1 MAVLNY
7 EGLAFYDQELKQFL
21 LQNYATDTKA
31 TIAYNIAQEAKAM
44 IVAKNIIPLT
54 SEEIDSIFEESEEIE
69 QGS

>member
-7 EGLAFYDQELKQFL
+7 EGLTFYDQELKRFL

-31 TIAYNIAQEAKAM
+31 TIAYNTAQEAKA
-44 IVAKNIIPLT
+44 IAVAKNIIPLAD
-54 SEEIDSIFEESEEIE
+54 EDIDSIFEESEETE